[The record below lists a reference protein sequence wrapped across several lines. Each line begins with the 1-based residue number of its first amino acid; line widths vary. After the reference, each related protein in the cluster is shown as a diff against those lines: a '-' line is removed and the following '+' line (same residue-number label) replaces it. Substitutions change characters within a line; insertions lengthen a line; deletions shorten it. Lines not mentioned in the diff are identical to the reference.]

1 MRRIR
6 IAAVTAVTAD
16 CSAAMVARAEWAA
29 TPQPL
34 VCEAV
39 TEAWAEQAA
48 HWPATVA
55 PVEKVERAGMEP
67 MGRTIVTRRTATLAV
82 TADGEARAALR
93 EGRVFKESV
102 AMRGQPAMVGMVV
115 LASRAWMVLTVRR
128 LARLGVTALTALLEG
143 SAVKAAGVV
152 KAARAQ

>member
-1 MRRIR
+1 
-6 IAAVTAVTAD
+6 
-16 CSAAMVARAEWAA
+16 MVARAEWAV

-39 TEAWAEQAA
+39 TVAWAEQAA

-55 PVEKVERAGMEP
+55 LVEKVERAGMEP

-82 TADGEARAALR
+82 TADGGARAALR
-93 EGRVFKESV
+93 EDLVFKESV
-102 AMRGQPAMVGMVV
+102 AMRGQPVMVV
-115 LASRAWMVLTVRR
+115 MVVQASRAWMVPTVQR
-128 LARLGVTALTALLEG
+128 LARLGATALTALLEG
-143 SAVKAAGVV
+143 SVVKAAGVV

>member
-1 MRRIR
+1 MS

-39 TEAWAEQAA
+39 TVAWAEQAA

-55 PVEKVERAGMEP
+55 PVEKVERAGMGP
-67 MGRTIVTRRTATLAV
+67 MGRTIVTRRTATLAA

-102 AMRGQPAMVGMVV
+102 AMRGQPVMAVMVV
-115 LASRAWMVLTVRR
+115 LASRAWMAKMQTI
-128 LARLGVTALTALLEG
+128 
-143 SAVKAAGVV
+143 AAGLAVAV
-152 KAARAQ
+152 MSAALEESGAPVGEAVWAAQAQ